1 MEEIDIVAAG
11 HAGEAGAV
19 RIAREKFSDMLRR
32 FRKDYAEH
40 LCEETKAAERLAE
53 LISAGGAAA
62 SLGETGSCICIPAG
76 EGGVLAALYRAAKER
91 KCGLRIMQ
99 KKIPVRQDTIEVCEM
114 YGLNP
119 YRLYTRSALFLCEN
133 GARLAEK
140 LRERGIPAE
149 RIGHLSAGLDKIIE
163 DKTETE
169 YLNRPAADEILKVL
183 HSPGKG

>member
-91 KCGLRIMQ
+91 KCGLRILQ
-99 KKIPVRQDTIEVCEM
+99 KQIPVRQDTIEVCEM

-133 GARLAEK
+133 GARLAER

-149 RIGHLSAGLDKIIE
+149 RIGRLTAGPDKIIA

-169 YLNRPAADEILKVL
+169 YLNRPSADELFKVL
-183 HSPGKG
+183 HSPEQG